1 MKNFFK
7 FFRNLNRVR
16 GAKVPLLIISMA
28 LVIGFTMAGCSDEP
42 ENTNQ
47 TPVAGDFDISGTGTF
62 TFDGAA
68 KTVTVTPKAGKTSG
82 AVTVK
87 YNGTAAAPSA
97 VGTYTVTFDVAAATG
112 WNAASGLSAGTLTI
126 NAASSFTV
134 TFNSNGGSA
143 VNSITGI
150 ASGTTITKPTDPT
163 KANSTFG
170 GWYKEAALTN
180 AWNFATDTVNAAVTL
195 YAKWNSAVTNFTVT
209 FNADGGTPAPAQAT
223 VAQGGKATKP
233 TDPTKTTP
241 TAGLYAGALPTS
253 FTFAEWRKPDGTAWN
268 FTTDTVTANITLT
281 AAYTPSPINIDGQ
294 TGANIIAKAVAYIS
308 SASGTE
314 YTLVLGE
321 NVDNFA
327 RITLQKNDVTLTIT
341 SVDTTERVISKG
353 TANETIFTVGAAAG
367 TSTGVKLVIDGNV
380 TLRGKSDNNNVVV
393 RINGGGSLEL
403 RGNAKI
409 TGNTNPNYGGGVSAL
424 GTSGG
429 TPKVATITMSGNA
442 EISSNTTNYGSGG
455 GVYLGNYSSL
465 TISDSA
471 KIINNTAT
479 TTASREVDI
488 TSGGVYISN
497 NATFTMNGGEISGNS
512 AITNNASGEA
522 KGGGVFI
529 DGYSNA
535 KFIVASDA
543 VKANIKDNT
552 VTASAGTAGAQV
564 YKNPSGVFTV
574 DGTAQGTNTAQG
586 WDSWD

>member
-195 YAKWNSAVTNFTVT
+195 YAKWNSAATNFTVT
-209 FNADGGTPAPAQAT
+209 FNANNGTANTTET

-233 TDPTKTTP
+233 TDPIKTFALA
-241 TAGLYAGALPTS
+241 AGLYAGPLPTS
-253 FTFAEWRKPDGTAWN
+253 FTFIEWRKSDGTAWN
-268 FTTDTVTANITLT
+268 FTTDSVTSNITLT
-281 AAYTPSPINIDGQ
+281 AAYTSSPINIEYQ
-294 TGANIIAKAVAYIS
+294 TGANIIAKAVNAIDS
-308 SASGTE
+308 SATE
-314 YTLVLGE
+314 YTLVLDA
-321 NVDNFA
+321 NVDNVA
-327 RITLQKNDVTLTIT
+327 AITLSRNNVTLTIT

-353 TANETIFTVGAAAG
+353 TASGAIFTIGAVAG
-367 TSTGVKLVIDGNV
+367 TSTNVKLVIDGNV
-380 TLRGKSDNNNVVV
+380 TLQGKSDNSAALV
-393 RINGGGSLEL
+393 RINTGGSLEL
-403 RGNAKI
+403 KGNAKI
-409 TGNTNPNYGGGVSAL
+409 TGNANTS
-424 GTSGG
+424 SGG
-429 TPKVATITMSGNA
+429 NGSGINASGTITMSDNA
-442 EISSNTTNYGSGG
+442 QISGNTTMTGSGA
-455 GVYLGNYSSL
+455 GVYLSGTSASPASL
-465 TISDSA
+465 TMDGNA
-471 KIINNTAT
+471 KITNNSSSQPDSNTF
-479 TTASREVDI
+479 SDVS
-488 TSGGVYISN
+488 SGGVFIGS

-512 AITNNASGEA
+512 AATSTGNSSGQA
-522 KGGGVFI
+522 RGGGVFI
-529 DGYSNA
+529 NGSSSA
-535 KFIVASDA
+535 QFIVASDA

-552 VTASAGTAGAQV
+552 VTAAGGTAGAQV
-564 YKNPSGVFTV
+564 YKNAQGVFTV
-574 DGTAQGTNTAQG
+574 GGTAQANGINQG